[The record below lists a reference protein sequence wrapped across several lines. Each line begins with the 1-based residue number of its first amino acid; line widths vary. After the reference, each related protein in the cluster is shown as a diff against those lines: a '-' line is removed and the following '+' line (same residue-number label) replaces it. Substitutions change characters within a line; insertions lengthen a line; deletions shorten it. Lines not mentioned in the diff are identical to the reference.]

1 MRKIENGIGYV
12 KNGALVSGEFVLPG
26 YTHVVV
32 DAIDDVNDIYSI
44 KVVDDDINSEEELV
58 WIVRSICC
66 GEAKLVA

>member
-1 MRKIENGIGYV
+1 MRKIENGVGII

-26 YTHVVV
+26 YTHVIV
-32 DAIDDVNDIYSI
+32 DAVDIVNDIYSI
-44 KVVDDDINSEEELV
+44 TVVDDDINSAEELM